1 MLVLWLRLL
10 AFRLRVVTVSSFMLP
25 STFSHTVHFL
35 SRYCAYSHPPH
46 VSRLSAW
53 VSPVLSGPICPVMS
67 SCCLSTSS
75 LRFLR
80 HLLPTGAFGVPC
92 GSLTQEKPETP
103 LGFPRSPRVRC
114 HRGGCLLYCGEMGV
128 LHVGFVA
135 PTFQTS
141 QSSPFQPVTVTVRH
155 AASSDVHLRS
165 PVRCFPSPVA
175 SFGLKLP
182 WTLPLAFHPTVTSD
196 AERDWEQALDTRL
209 KAFASLTLCDLVSH
223 IGIGRCLT
231 ALSPPMNRA
240 CALQ

>member
-1 MLVLWLRLL
+1 
-10 AFRLRVVTVSSFMLP
+10 
-25 STFSHTVHFL
+25 
-35 SRYCAYSHPPH
+35 
-46 VSRLSAW
+46 
-53 VSPVLSGPICPVMS
+53 MS

-141 QSSPFQPVTVTVRH
+141 QSSPFQPVTVTGRH

-165 PVRCFPSPVA
+165 PLRCFPSPVA

-209 KAFASLTLCDLVSH
+209 KAFASLSSCDLVSH
-223 IGIGRCLT
+223 YKSHLHTDRNRVACIRRRKDLRSVT
-231 ALSPPMNRA
+231 ASAIDRLVEFLAGCAEARVFLPPFSSGYPI
-240 CALQ
+240 LL